1 MMENMELQEPQ
12 QNSIAWIEWWVKQ
25 NSSGMS
31 KSEDLLPL
39 LDNPRP
45 PPPIDYWQI
54 YKTSGSNNDCMIHA
68 LLTDCSETFRKLEGF
83 NKDRIAREFRKGP
96 FLQNVLE
103 FYNEND
109 SIPVTTALSSNSP
122 DARTAPI
129 LSGDEKINYLNRTIN
144 GKGFLK
150 QEFLT
155 PICRKFNFN
164 ILIYSTAQNVLPF
177 EFEPNGDIIR
187 DGPTFVMYN
196 PDSKHFSA
204 MSQDNGNFVFDTQIA
219 TRLKKEIMASLAQ
232 KHPSAVPQCDYANGY
247 GFIDDTQEPKQWT
260 VVSVHYP
267 SYGEMNCIGLTITN
281 NITNQILENVPI
293 RFFQGINEQ
302 AVFKYSEYV
311 QSPPPY
317 SLPSSFLSKV
327 SGRVGKFDISY
338 KGADDDEEKNLV
350 LGTELESTKD
360 PTTKALED
368 LKKFSKDK
376 LKKLE
381 IVQWFFGS
389 IPLDCENLQNAILIN
404 NINKRLDEFE
414 KQKLLDKL
422 YDGIFPAKDEKVVE
436 TAVKK
441 TELLSFFTSAREMQE
456 LCELAKSDLV
466 LNNVANF
473 NEVARQPKYALLF
486 SDKGIFIQPPQN
498 KQLWTKLL
506 KELEKTFKLT
516 KTNVLNLLPY
526 LEGSNKLLA
535 YRKAAKYNIPTEQE
549 VERFSQ
555 LQNLTSSKWL
565 REILTIYKLSG
576 FPIQIALD
584 FHYKDIDDAFVKDIS
599 EEDAK
604 KREVEDSLFLNG
616 KEFVK
621 SMVTN
626 RSIPTTFKLANEFAG
641 SELKQKKITDSTSK
655 LEYYVTQKIPLLNEL
670 ADVFIS
676 KEIQAEVEI
685 FEEQDKNPNFD
696 ALTMEKV
703 SVPLFIIFSCLK
715 RKKMSR
721 TELNNLW
728 EAKKKSDEE
737 SSEELNK
744 ESNEKSMTV
753 EKQTFE
759 NFIETLGE
767 EGTYEKDKNG
777 DFIFSAFHTSIIILC
792 NGKIYTLGYG
802 SDPLFDEE
810 QKEADAKIKYLKT
823 MEGIIKKITG
833 LNDVQVLG
841 TGFIYSPDSLNIDD
855 EVLNYKIIDIGI
867 LKKSNIIRLNKILAT
882 VKKVKAITM
891 VVEPE
896 AENRKIVTIEQLS
909 GQTMC
914 IYSRL
919 ASRYTQSLPF
929 ASQFMNCSS
938 FVELGF
944 PDRID
949 CTAIGGYS
957 NPNSCRSKTF
967 AKDVQVPI
975 KIIFNAYFGNG
986 TIKDFK
992 EIVGYESDIPKKV
1005 GVFNKLFALIPNSVL
1020 PRFASS
1026 DSELTAEMVPEGGA
1040 LKETKEI
1047 ILKKRKKQ
1055 KRPKNTTAKKSSN
1068 K

>member
-1 MMENMELQEPQ
+1 MNGASKIDKMEQDKMEQE
-12 QNSIAWIEWWVKQ
+12 EMKE
-25 NSSGMS
+25 
-31 KSEDLLPL
+31 SEE
-39 LDNPRP
+39 
-45 PPPIDYWQI
+45 I
-54 YKTSGSNNDCMIHA
+54 
-68 LLTDCSETFRKLEGF
+68 
-83 NKDRIAREFRKGP
+83 
-96 FLQNVLE
+96 
-103 FYNEND
+103 
-109 SIPVTTALSSNSP
+109 
-122 DARTAPI
+122 
-129 LSGDEKINYLNRTIN
+129 
-144 GKGFLK
+144 
-150 QEFLT
+150 
-155 PICRKFNFN
+155 
-164 ILIYSTAQNVLPF
+164 
-177 EFEPNGDIIR
+177 
-187 DGPTFVMYN
+187 
-196 PDSKHFSA
+196 
-204 MSQDNGNFVFDTQIA
+204 
-219 TRLKKEIMASLAQ
+219 KEI
-232 KHPSAVPQCDYANGY
+232 K
-247 GFIDDTQEPKQWT
+247 
-260 VVSVHYP
+260 
-267 SYGEMNCIGLTITN
+267 
-281 NITNQILENVPI
+281 
-293 RFFQGINEQ
+293 
-302 AVFKYSEYV
+302 
-311 QSPPPY
+311 
-317 SLPSSFLSKV
+317 
-327 SGRVGKFDISY
+327 
-338 KGADDDEEKNLV
+338 
-350 LGTELESTKD
+350 
-360 PTTKALED
+360 
-368 LKKFSKDK
+368 
-376 LKKLE
+376 
-381 IVQWFFGS
+381 
-389 IPLDCENLQNAILIN
+389 
-404 NINKRLDEFE
+404 
-414 KQKLLDKL
+414 
-422 YDGIFPAKDEKVVE
+422 
-436 TAVKK
+436 
-441 TELLSFFTSAREMQE
+441 EMQE

-473 NEVARQPKYALLF
+473 NEVARQPKYASLF

-535 YRKAAKYNIPTEQE
+535 YRKAAIPTEQE
-549 VERFSQ
+549 VERFSK

-641 SELKQKKITDSTSK
+641 SELKQKKIKDSTSK

-696 ALTMEKV
+696 ALTMDKV

-753 EKQTFE
+753 EEQTFE

-767 EGTYEKDKNG
+767 EGTYKKDENG

-823 MEGIIKKITG
+823 MEGIIKKIPG

-855 EVLNYKIIDIGI
+855 EGRNYKIIDIGI

-967 AKDVQVPI
+967 AKDVPI
-975 KIIFNAYFGNG
+975 KTIFDAYFGNG
-986 TIKDFK
+986 TIKDFNGTIK
-992 EIVGYESDIPKKV
+992 DFKKIVGYESDIPKKV

-1026 DSELTAEMVPEGGA
+1026 DAELTAEMVPEVGPKGGA